1 MSVRLDDIQTNVL
14 RSVDPAFS
22 FYVFFRISDV
32 QMFTSFLASA
42 LAQTLTLAGTRTGL
56 YSELARLQSHSAEA
70 ATVPSTHSHS
80 LHMNIGFTMPGLER
94 LDVERATR
102 ESFPEPFREG
112 MAARGAMLGDVGAS
126 APDHWDGYLGS
137 RAVHGVLWWNW
148 WNISK
153 EYRLPGQ
160 AHDEL
165 EQRAHR
171 TWEHIKAGARDHG
184 IEVLHTETGVA
195 NYRQFDSGEIERVE
209 HFGFRDGISQPW
221 VDFGIADHALS
232 HPAPGGG
239 TPRQNGQWAPLAPG
253 EFVLGYPDEDG
264 LVQPWPC
271 NRDLQRGGMY
281 MVFRKLEQDV
291 VGFRNFLRKASPD
304 PATSQLLA
312 AQMFGR
318 WPDGT
323 PLVQSPVGPDGS
335 TPGGPK
341 QSINDFR
348 YERDDPRGR
357 RCPISAHIRR
367 ANPRDT
373 GGRNESRRHRLLRR
387 GITYGGPILPEESS
401 GDGRNRGVLFVAL
414 NARIDQQF
422 EFVQSRWL
430 NTGEFVGQ
438 VGAGRDPINAA
449 NEGQI
454 SDSFSSPSRHAPVT
468 NLTRFVTMR
477 GGDYFFVPGLGAL
490 RLLAEDKGKKFPTRP
505 DDPSLET
512 EGEGKKFPTRPDDPS
527 LGEGKK
533 FPAQPDDPKWL
544 ETSIG
549 KLKPTPP
556 LDPKALFDERKN
568 LLALGAGP
576 YKSLVLPNFVE
587 HPHGEAR
594 DYTIVII
601 SRYEN
606 VLKVLHDEEHFS
618 VRLYKDAIAR
628 ITDGEN
634 MIVGMPSGDSERS
647 ARMQIW
653 NDAERSYK
661 GAPIEAIIDAAVR
674 GSIARCAPTGRLDV
688 ARDIGYI
695 VPLELAR
702 SYYGIP
708 GPDWLSPT
716 AVAANFN
723 KLEMT
728 DVPSSWLKR
737 SPVVD
742 PQDMPFLS
750 LQAWTRSAFAQV
762 FLNVWR
768 ASELID
774 IAQRTT
780 AELFGYIDDL
790 IENAHK
796 AKPDNR
802 TLLGC
807 MVNSVP
813 NNLTFDAFRRVNKRI
828 RLILAERMVG
838 GTDTLNAAIVNII
851 DFLLKYPECMQQAK
865 DAVQKLQ
872 GVERQLKA
880 TTPSAAENEALEQ
893 AESEVDAII
902 RECLRFNPVAPLMFR
917 VCEADAE
924 IEGRLITK
932 GTLVCLSTKTA
943 MFDPSVFYGPDDFR
957 VDRPAESYLT
967 FGVDPRSCGGQRI
980 AETALR
986 IVLKRLLLL
995 RDFRRAAGPAG
1006 VVQTMS
1012 GLPLPTSMV
1021 VRFGP

>member
-1 MSVRLDDIQTNVL
+1 MSVNLDDIQTNVL

-32 QMFTSFLASA
+32 KMFRSFLTSA
-42 LAQTLTLAGTRTGL
+42 LAQTLTFGGTPTGL
-56 YSELARLQSHSAEA
+56 YSERARLRSRSDEA
-70 ATVPSTHSHS
+70 ATAPSTQNDA
-80 LHMNIGFTMPGLER
+80 LHMNIGFTMPGLEC
-94 LDVERATR
+94 LEVEQATR

-112 MAARGAMLGDVGAS
+112 MAMRGTILGDVGGS
-126 APDHWDGYLGS
+126 ACDHWDGYLGS

-153 EYRLPGQ
+153 EHRLPGQ
-160 AHDEL
+160 AHDQF

-171 TWEHIKAGARDHG
+171 TWEHIRADARHHG
-184 IEVLHTETGVA
+184 IEILHTETGVA
-195 NYRQFDSGEIERVE
+195 NYRQFASGEIERVE

-221 VDFGIADHALS
+221 VDFGIADTELS

-291 VGFRNFLRKASPD
+291 VGFRNFLRGASPD
-304 PATSQLLA
+304 RAAPQLLA

-348 YERDDPRGR
+348 YERDDPRGL

-387 GITYGGPILPEESS
+387 GITYGGPILPDDSP
-401 GDGRNRGVLFVAL
+401 GDGRKRGVLFVAL

-454 SDSFSSPSRHAPVT
+454 SDSFWSPSRSAPVT
-468 NLTRFVTMR
+468 KLTRFVTMR

-490 RLLAEDKGKKFPTRP
+490 RDLAKGKTFPASP
-505 DDPSLET
+505 DDPS
-512 EGEGKKFPTRPDDPS
+512 
-527 LGEGKK
+527 
-533 FPAQPDDPKWL
+533 WL

-549 KLKPTPP
+549 TLKPTPP
-556 LDPKALFDERKN
+556 LDPKALFDERKK
-568 LLALGAGP
+568 LLAPGAGP
-576 YKSLVLPNFVE
+576 YKSMVLPNFVE
-587 HPHGEAR
+587 HPHAKAR

-653 NDAERSYK
+653 NDAEKSYK

-762 FLNVWR
+762 FLNVSR

-780 AELFGYIDDL
+780 AELFGYLDDL

-796 AKPDNR
+796 ARPDNR

-807 MVNSVP
+807 MVNSAP

-838 GTDTLNAAIVNII
+838 GTDTLNAAIVNAI
-851 DFLLKYPECMQQAK
+851 DFLLKYPERMQQAK
-865 DAVQKLQ
+865 VAVQKLQ

-902 RECLRFNPVAPLMFR
+902 RECLRFNPVAPMMFR

-924 IEGRLITK
+924 IEGRLIAK

-943 MFDPSVFYGPDDFR
+943 MFDPSVFDGPDDFR

-995 RDFRRAAGPAG
+995 RDFRRAAGPTG